1 MALIGNMIN
10 EAYSSHRSV
19 SDINYVLAASSFAA
33 FTLVFYLIPANFS
46 DDIYFHPAISTVV
59 DTLTML
65 LLFAAAVAL
74 PSKLHADS
82 CSNHVRHPSPFL
94 FGSVPRSSNFPIFGI
109 RKKIADK
116 PAELPQQQ
124 LHHPRGSFGGKT
136 LPRSPGLLCLPLVR
150 LVRLLSLARH
160 RHLGMGA
167 LGTFGNRP

>member
-82 CSNHVRHPSPFL
+82 CSNHVRHPSP
-94 FGSVPRSSNFPIFGI
+94 
-109 RKKIADK
+109 
-116 PAELPQQQ
+116 
-124 LHHPRGSFGGKT
+124 
-136 LPRSPGLLCLPLVR
+136 
-150 LVRLLSLARH
+150 LSLW
-160 RHLGMGA
+160 L
-167 LGTFGNRP
+167 RPSLFQLPNFWH